1 MARARTN
8 DETAFDTISAAAGDM
23 AGRASAAGEKV
34 ARGAAETARTVADEA
49 GDAAASVQEKL
60 KAVGVDTDVMM
71 HAAKDQAGELQ
82 KLVADEL
89 RTRPLRALGFA
100 AAAGLIVGYLSAR

>member
-1 MARARTN
+1 MARARMN
-8 DETAFDTISAAAGDM
+8 DDTALDAARDAGNDVSERAGATGETLVRGATE
-23 AGRASAAGEKV
+23 AGRK
-34 ARGAAETARTVADEA
+34 VADEA
-49 GDAAASVQEKL
+49 GEAAASVQEKL

-71 HAAKDQAGELQ
+71 HAARDQAGELQ

>member
-1 MARARTN
+1 MARARMN
-8 DETAFDTISAAAGDM
+8 EDEALDTARAAASDVAARAAAAG
-23 AGRASAAGEKV
+23 ETV
-34 ARGAAETARTVADEA
+34 ARGAADAGRAVADGA
-49 GDAAASVQEKL
+49 GEAAANVQEKL

-71 HAAKDQAGELQ
+71 NAARDQAGELQ

-89 RTRPLRALGFA
+89 RSRPLRALGFA